1 MVVFMIGLGRP
12 FLSKRGVI
20 LCACRR
26 EGSPVQRAT
35 VLVHYG
41 HRIML
46 VYRTSRRK
54 RRLHLFPL
62 IVYTCVYRLI

>member
-35 VLVHYG
+35 VLVHYS

-46 VYRTSRRK
+46 VEHREGNGVSIFSHR
-54 RRLHLFPL
+54 
-62 IVYTCVYRLI
+62 